1 MTAEAWIDLPG
12 EDAVRASV
20 GGGPHPYDWGFLP
33 AMTRLTIAHEGI
45 APGLMHLFGLVMFAP
60 GELDLAERELV
71 AAVAAAAQDCVYCTE
86 SHVEFFRARSGHDEL
101 ASAVRERRWRDLELT
116 PRRRA
121 LCEVAEKLSATP
133 TRMVEDDWQPLRQL
147 GFDDR
152 ACLEVAHVVCLFNY
166 FTRLADGFGL
176 TLDPGTMAAAAGSA
190 LPAPANPF
198 GE

>member
-1 MTAEAWIDLPG
+1 
-12 EDAVRASV
+12 
-20 GGGPHPYDWGFLP
+20 
-33 AMTRLTIAHEGI
+33 MTRLTIAHDGI
-45 APGLMHLFGLVMFAP
+45 APGLLHLFGLVMFAP

-86 SHVEFFRARSGHDEL
+86 SHVEFFRARSGQDAL
-101 ASAVRERRWRDLELT
+101 AAAVRERRWRDLDLP
-116 PRRRA
+116 PRQRA

-133 TRMVEDDWQPLRQL
+133 TRMVEADWDPLRRL

-176 TLDPGTMAAAAGSA
+176 TVDPGTVAAARGAA
-190 LPAPANPF
+190 LPAPPSPY
-198 GE
+198 GGR